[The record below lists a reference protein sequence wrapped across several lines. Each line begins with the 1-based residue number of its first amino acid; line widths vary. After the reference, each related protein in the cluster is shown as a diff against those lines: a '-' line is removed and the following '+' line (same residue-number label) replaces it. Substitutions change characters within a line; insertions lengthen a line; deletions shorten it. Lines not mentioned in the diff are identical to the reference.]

1 MTAGLPLI
9 KSVLRPLAKS
19 FDSLELTT
27 VMSAKDVA
35 IKKKSWIRNYS
46 INNFK

>member
-1 MTAGLPLI
+1 MTAGLLLI

-27 VMSAKDVA
+27 VMSAKDAA
-35 IKKKSWIRNYS
+35 IKKKKKKI
-46 INNFK
+46 IDQELQH

>member
-1 MTAGLPLI
+1 MTAGLLLI

-27 VMSAKDVA
+27 VMSAKDAA
-35 IKKKSWIRNYS
+35 IKKKKKI
-46 INNFK
+46 IDQELQH